1 MTTTNTTTTVEL
13 EARRLPAKVAACRL
27 DALESQAVFKTVLA
41 AITRPGSIERFPAPI
56 TQRIPSV
63 LAPLLV
69 LADVETRI
77 NVLDTTTFVWEDAVI
92 SASGART
99 SSITEADLIAVPL
112 EARDQI
118 ASVFALASPG
128 TAFSPESATRVAIG
142 VHDVRP
148 NGTGSLAGVQLV
160 LRGPGI
166 DGERA
171 VCIDG
176 LSEEDVESWKRTN
189 SRFPAGIDVWFTT
202 DDGRVLGI
210 PRSTHVDIVATWPTQ
225 ERN

>member
-1 MTTTNTTTTVEL
+1 MTTMNTTSTTEL
-13 EARRLPAKVAACRL
+13 EARRLPAKVAACRF
-27 DALESQAVFKTVLA
+27 DALESQAVFKVALD
-41 AITRPGSIERFPAPI
+41 AIARPGSIERLPESI
-56 TQRIPSV
+56 TRRLPSV

-69 LADVETRI
+69 LADVETRVHVI
-77 NVLDTTTFVWEDAVI
+77 DTTTFVWEEAVT
-92 SASGART
+92 SATGART
-99 SSITEADLIAVPL
+99 SSVVDADLIAVPF
-112 EARDQI
+112 EARDQL

-128 TAFSPESATRVAIG
+128 TAFSPESGTRVTIG
-142 VHDVRP
+142 VDDIRE
-148 NGTGSLAGVQLV
+148 NGAGSLAGVQLV

-176 LSEEDVESWKRTN
+176 VTEGDVESWKRTN

-202 DDGRVLGI
+202 DSGRVLGI
-210 PRSTHVDIVATWPTQ
+210 PRSTHVDIVATWPNQ

>member
-1 MTTTNTTTTVEL
+1 MTPANTTSTIEL
-13 EARRLPAKVAACRL
+13 ETRRLPAKVAACRF
-27 DALESQAVFKTVLA
+27 DALESQGVFKVVLD
-41 AITRPGSIERFPAPI
+41 AITRPGSIERLSEPI
-56 TQRIPSV
+56 SRRLPSV

-77 NVLDTTTFVWEDAVI
+77 HVLDTSAFVWQEAVS
-92 SASGART
+92 SATGARA
-99 SSITEADLIAVPL
+99 SSIAEADLIAVPL
-112 EARDQI
+112 EAGEQI
-118 ASVFALASPG
+118 ASIFALASPG
-128 TAFSPESATRVAIG
+128 TAFSPESAARVAIG
-142 VHDVRP
+142 VHDIRESGVGP
-148 NGTGSLAGVQLV
+148 QSGVQLV
-160 LRGPGI
+160 LRGPGV

-176 LSEEDVESWKRTN
+176 LGEQDVDAWRRTN

-202 DDGRVLGI
+202 DDGRVLGV